1 MEISNGHSRVNMSCI
16 NNHTP
21 LYFSNKY
28 HNRKII
34 LYFIH
39 LVYKGRIVEAN
50 GKETNRLWRR
60 WAFAVCHGAG
70 RGRQV
75 CAWSW
80 RWSSTT
86 SLPWT
91 CYRGHAAATSPID
104 NDTDRR
110 KAATENITGT
120 TNPQI
125 QNNAH
130 RVPVNQPQFLGG
142 RRNNVYISPPESPL
156 GVESTPPES
165 PLTTT
170 ER

>member
-1 MEISNGHSRVNMSCI
+1 MSCI

-39 LVYKGRIVEAN
+39 LVYRGRIVEAN
-50 GKETNRLWRR
+50 RKETNRLGRR
-60 WAFAVCHGAG
+60 WAWRCVSRGGTGTARMCLVLEMELHHVPTYY
-70 RGRQV
+70 RGR
-75 CAWSW
+75 A
-80 RWSSTT
+80 
-86 SLPWT
+86 P
-91 CYRGHAAATSPID
+91 ATSPID

-110 KAATENITGT
+110 KAATKNIPGT

-125 QNNAH
+125 QSNAH
-130 RVPVNQPQFLGG
+130 RAPANRPQFLCG
-142 RRNNVYISPPESPL
+142 RHNNVYISPPESPL